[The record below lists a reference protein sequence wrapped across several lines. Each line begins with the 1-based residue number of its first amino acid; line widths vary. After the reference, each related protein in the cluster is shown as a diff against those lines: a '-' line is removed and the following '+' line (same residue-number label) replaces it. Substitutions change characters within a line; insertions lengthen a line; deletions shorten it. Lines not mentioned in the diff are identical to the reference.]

1 MTHEHIHTQNYGR
14 IFKIAIALNLGYVLL
29 EFTFGWQ
36 INSLALLADAGH
48 NLSDVGGLLLAWM
61 AFAVGNIK
69 PNQNHTFGWK
79 KASVLASF
87 FNAVILLFAMGA
99 LAWEAI
105 SRLDQVNSTQPMTII
120 WVAGV
125 GVIINALTAA
135 LFIKGSHTDLN
146 IKGAF
151 LHMAADALV
160 SLAVVISGVIYLFW
174 PISWLDPAMSLLV
187 ALVVVLSTW
196 SLLKGSTHLLFEGVP
211 DNINSE
217 SISQVLNDHTQIQHV
232 HDLHIWAMSTT
243 ENALSVHVVVN
254 NNDEFNF
261 KLLEELKS
269 LLHERFEISH
279 VSIQIESIEFAKNC
293 TSLNCAF
300 DPQPLPTHDK

>member
-1 MTHEHIHTQNYGR
+1 MTHQHNHTLHYGR

-29 EFTFGWQ
+29 EFTFGWH

-61 AFAVGNIK
+61 AFALGKVK

-79 KASVLASF
+79 KASILASF
-87 FNAVILLFAMGA
+87 FNAIILLFAMAA

-105 SRLDQVNSTQPMTII
+105 TRLDQVNSTQPETII

-135 LFIKGSHTDLN
+135 LFIKGSHSDLN

-160 SLAVVISGVIYLFW
+160 SLAVVISGVVYLFW
-174 PISWLDPAMSLLV
+174 PLSWLETAM
-187 ALVVVLSTW
+187 
-196 SLLKGSTHLLFEGVP
+196 
-211 DNINSE
+211 
-217 SISQVLNDHTQIQHV
+217 
-232 HDLHIWAMSTT
+232 
-243 ENALSVHVVVN
+243 
-254 NNDEFNF
+254 
-261 KLLEELKS
+261 
-269 LLHERFEISH
+269 
-279 VSIQIESIEFAKNC
+279 
-293 TSLNCAF
+293 
-300 DPQPLPTHDK
+300 